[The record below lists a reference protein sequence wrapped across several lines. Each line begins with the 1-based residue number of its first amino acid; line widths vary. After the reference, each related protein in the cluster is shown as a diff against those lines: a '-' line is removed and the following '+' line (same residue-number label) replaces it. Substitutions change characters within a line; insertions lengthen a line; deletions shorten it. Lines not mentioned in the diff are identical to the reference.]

1 MVRLVAHSKMMAER
15 WTMRLSFCSRLSV
28 VVLFRMS
35 IKFMA
40 RWQKEGTVGSMTG
53 VERGM
58 KLLRGDNILKVI
70 DPPVPGTLA

>member
-1 MVRLVAHSKMMAER
+1 MDDASVILLTAI
-15 WTMRLSFCSRLSV
+15 CSRFV
-28 VVLFRMS
+28 QNV
-35 IKFMA
+35 IKVHDG
-40 RWQKEGTVGSMTG
+40 WQKEGTVGSMTG